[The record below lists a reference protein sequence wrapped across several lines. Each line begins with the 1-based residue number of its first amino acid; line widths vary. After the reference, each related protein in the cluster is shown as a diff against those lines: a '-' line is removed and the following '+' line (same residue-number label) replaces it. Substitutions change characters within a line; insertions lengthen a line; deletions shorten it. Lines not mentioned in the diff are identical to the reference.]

1 MPHNVFIVG
10 APGIGKTTLITRLHH
25 DLTPLVI
32 RGFHK
37 ETIYEN
43 RTLKGYRLSTFNF
56 EDLIIA
62 HVHIEGPDRIGEFG
76 LNLDGF
82 ETLVARQLEIHKNVE
97 LILLDEIGTME
108 CASAFFCQKFRD
120 LLKSDI
126 PLIATFGSIDILDI
140 LKIKESKDYSLLT
153 MTQKNRDSLWKT
165 VMLEI
170 SKT

>member
-1 MPHNVFIVG
+1 MPHNVFIAG

-37 ETIYEN
+37 EAIYEN

-56 EDLIIA
+56 DDLILA
-62 HVHIEGPDRIGEFG
+62 HMHIEGPDHIAGFG

-82 ETLVARQLEIHKNVE
+82 DALVARQLAIHKNVE
-97 LILLDEIGTME
+97 LILLDEIGVME
-108 CASAFFCQKFRD
+108 CTSAFFRQKIREV
-120 LLKSDI
+120 LKSDI
-126 PLIATFGSIDILDI
+126 PLIATLASVEILDE
-140 LKIKESKDYSLLT
+140 LKIKDSKDYALLS
-153 MTQKNRDSLWKT
+153 MTLKNRDSLWKT